1 MSTVDPYQ
9 TPQASLQTP
18 SDDVGY
24 DESSAYSADGRFG
37 RAAYIA
43 YSMGLSVAGMLLIAV
58 FGALAARM
66 GDVGG
71 VIVAVISVVVY
82 IMLIAYSFIFL
93 IRRLHDLNWSG
104 WLSVLSIIP
113 LINLGIYI
121 PALFFRG
128 TEGRNNYGPP
138 RRYVRWHVIA
148 VILLSVASIG
158 ILAAIAIPAYQDYV
172 QRAQQAAMQQP

>member
-1 MSTVDPYQ
+1 MSSVNPYE

-18 SDDVGY
+18 GEEVGY
-24 DESSAYSADGRFG
+24 DESSPYSANGRFG

-43 YSMGLSVAGMLLIAV
+43 YSMGLSVAGMLVIAV
-58 FGALAARM
+58 FGALGTAM

-71 VIVAVISVVVY
+71 VIVAVISVVIYVLL
-82 IMLIAYSFIFL
+82 MVYSFVFL
-93 IRRLHDLNWSG
+93 IRRLHDINWSG

-138 RRYVRWHVIA
+138 RRYVRWHAIA
-148 VILLSVASIG
+148 VIVLSIAFVG
-158 ILAAIAIPAYQDYV
+158 ILSAIAIPAYQDYV
-172 QRAQQAAMQQP
+172 KRAQEAAMQQQ